1 MKEDNLTLEK
11 LKIHERL
18 ASLETIIKDSLS
30 QVRKDVDRHDTV
42 IYGNGKPGLK
52 SIVEKLVEAEEKRTW
67 TIRAI
72 SLAVIGLIA
81 NFFKEVLFKR

>member
-1 MKEDNLTLEK
+1 MSEDLTLEK

-18 ASLETIIKDSLS
+18 ASLETILRDVLVE
-30 QVRKDVDRHDTV
+30 VRKDVDKHDEA

-52 SIVEKLVEAEEKRTW
+52 TVVERLKEAEERRTW

-72 SLAVIGLIA
+72 GAAVIGLIA
-81 NFFKEVLFKR
+81 NFIKETLLKR

>member
-1 MKEDNLTLEK
+1 MNDDLTLEK

-18 ASLETIIKDSLS
+18 ASLETMLRDVFIE
-30 QVRKDVDRHDTV
+30 VRKDVDKHDEA

-52 SIVEKLVEAEEKRTW
+52 TIVERLKEAEERRTW

-72 SLAVIGLIA
+72 GMAVIGLVA
-81 NFFKEVLFKR
+81 NFIKETLLKR